1 MIGNR
6 YKILAKLGSG
16 GSGTVYKVLDTFSEN
31 EVALK
36 ILKTHSEKL
45 KQEFSILKE
54 LNHPNICNVFDY
66 GFSQS
71 ESFFTMELLETRSLD
86 FSEKIET
93 GITTALKI
101 AQGLHYIHS
110 NGVTHFDLKPE
121 NILFDSN
128 GNPKILDFGFSSKS
142 SVKTKQGSIFFV
154 APEILQDQ
162 EVSQKADLYSFGCL
176 LYKILTD
183 QNVFEGKTAEVLKA
197 HISQKPKNPQKINP
211 EISDSLANLILQ
223 LLEKSP
229 IQRPQS
235 SSDLVYRLAKLLTRS
250 LDFVTGESKILG
262 RKQELEKLNNA
273 ILGLTGITVV
283 NIFGVKGSGKTKLFE
298 EAKQQAQLQ
307 TKIQSFENP
316 TFESLKNLALKLEA
330 LANEIN
336 IFFQIKD
343 FLEKLDSK
351 IIFHFTKEVDSQ
363 TKKFLDFLQRTDQKL
378 SLLICFETLKKT
390 TDSDFNF
397 ELKNLDFEKHTE
409 QLSEILYTFPE
420 KIGKLSECLFKLTVG
435 NPSQNKLLVEIFFQ
449 NKILKVSEIGLE
461 FDQQNFDNFNFK
473 PFLEESNLLLW
484 ESLSEVEKESFRL
497 ASLWELD
504 FSPKTLEL
512 LAKKNGKNYNSSSL
526 QKLISKRIF
535 TVQNGNWK
543 IENQGLKNFI
553 SEQIE
558 FQKDEKLADFSKEIF
573 PQNIEFEAFHLA
585 NAKDKKRKFEINFSA
600 AKKMVSERKLEFA
613 EKFYRQAF
621 SVSKFVT
628 KDFKIE
634 FAYFLLDSG
643 KNKEAIEILK
653 NEPNSYPKGLAF
665 QREGNYEEAKKIFK
679 NLLEEKPSLKAV
691 ANLTQIEIY
700 LSNFSEAEKTCED
713 FLDIDSNDAEIPT
726 IFSLAGEVKFYQRK
740 FEEAEKYF
748 SQSLKLAEKFGNK
761 LKVAL
766 VSNSLGSLNDLLGK
780 FEKAEKFYERAEKIF
795 LEIGDLAHLPLVYNN
810 LGELY
815 RKQSKWELSE
825 NFHLK
830 SLELKKQMDNRREM
844 AFSLTNLG
852 VLFYFK
858 NDLQTAIDYF
868 KQALEIQEELADKS
882 QSANLLS
889 NIAEV
894 YFLES
899 EFENSKMFFE
909 KAIDLKTEVKNYSEV
924 GEAYFFIGEIEQK
937 LENVTQSKDAFFHA
951 LQFYNKAENREK
963 HSEIYLKLS
972 ENYQNSGKLNEAES
986 FVEQGIEIAK
996 KQNQEKQLVD
1006 LFVQKAKILLEQ
1018 NRTQECRNLLESKI
1032 EEFSKKRVLKVQFL
1046 ALLYQLEKTKGSIL
1060 RALELKKECVKIDKH
1075 ILKTFKIDTKTDAKP
1090 IKKEPT
1096 KQVKMN
1102 LSGERLKILFEVSQ
1116 KINSILDLDQLLS
1129 EILNLLVVTLGAEQG
1144 LVILTDK
1151 NDQLETKASWQLTEE
1166 DRDFSSTVVKE
1177 SIEKVKTI
1185 FCPNVHEDFRFNQVE
1200 SVANFQSLSL
1210 ICTPL
1215 YSKNEKIIGS
1225 LYVDSRDFEHIFSD
1239 EDVEFLEAFANL
1251 AVIALENSK
1260 QHSNLLTENQTLKQE
1275 VTSSYKF
1282 SKIIGKSPKMAE
1294 IFQLMESII
1303 ATPVTVLIEG
1313 ESGTGKELVAKAIH
1327 YNDPIRNKSP
1337 FVAVNCGALP
1347 ESILESEL
1355 FGHTKGSF
1363 TGAIRDKV
1371 GLFEYANNGTIFL
1384 DEIGEMSQLMQVKLL
1399 RVLQEREITKVG
1411 DSKPIKIDVRFVCA
1425 TNKNLEEEV
1434 SKGNFRE
1441 DLFYRINVIKIK
1453 TPSLSERIDDI
1464 PLLTE
1469 HFLKIFK
1476 KKMNKK
1482 NIKKISEPV
1491 IDALTY
1497 HSWKGNVR
1505 ELENIIERA
1514 VVLCNEEEIEIKHL
1528 PEKLRKLSSMPD
1540 SVALKETSGDLRT
1553 LVSKFERNLII
1564 HYLNRADWN
1573 IEKASKLSGLPK
1585 RTFQRKKKDYGVI
1598 NAKGGTE

>member
-1 MIGNR
+1 MIENR

-16 GSGTVYKVLDTFSEN
+16 GSGTVYKVLDTFSQN

-36 ILKTHSEKL
+36 VLKVHSEEL
-45 KQEFSILKE
+45 KEEFSILKE
-54 LNHPNICNVFDY
+54 LKHPYVCNVFDY
-66 GFSQS
+66 GFSES
-71 ESFFTMELLETRSLD
+71 ESFFTMELLKNKSLD
-86 FSEKIET
+86 FSKEIEN
-93 GITTALKI
+93 GISVALKI

-121 NILFDSN
+121 NILFDSKA
-128 GNPKILDFGFSSKS
+128 NPKILDFGFSSKD
-142 SVKTKQGSIFFV
+142 SVKAKQGSIFSV

-162 EVSQKADLYSFGCL
+162 EVDQKADLYSFGCL
-176 LYKILTD
+176 LFKMLTKV
-183 QNVFEGKTAEVLKA
+183 NVFEGKATEVLKS
-197 HISQKPKNPQKINP
+197 HISKKPKNPQEINP
-211 EISDSLANLILQ
+211 KISDSLANLVLQ
-223 LLEKSP
+223 LLEKNP
-229 IQRPQS
+229 NQRLQS
-235 SSDLVYRLAKLLTRS
+235 SSDLVYRLAKFLPKNPE
-250 LDFVTGESKILG
+250 FVTGESKIWG
-262 RKQELEKLNNA
+262 RKKELK
-273 ILGLTGITVV
+273 ILTNSILDLREITTV
-283 NIFGVKGSGKTKLFE
+283 NIFGLKGVGKIKLFE
-298 EAKQQAQLQ
+298 EAKQQAQTQ
-307 TKIQSFENP
+307 DKIQSFENP
-316 TFESLKNLALKLEA
+316 TFESLNFLVHDKQTPQ
-330 LANEIN
+330 NEIN
-336 IFFQIKD
+336 AFFKIKE
-343 FLEKLDSK
+343 FLVKLESK
-351 IIFHFTKEVDSQ
+351 IIFHFTQNPDEKTQ
-363 TKKFLDFLQRTDQKL
+363 KFLDFLERTTPKL
-378 SLLICFETLKKT
+378 KLLVCFETPQKFKKM
-390 TDSDFNF
+390 DLAF
-397 ELKNLDFEKHTE
+397 ELKNLSLEEHT
-409 QLSEILYTFPE
+409 QQICEILYTFPE
-420 KIGKLSECLFKLTVG
+420 RIQNFTESLFKITVG
-435 NPSQNKLLVEIFFQ
+435 NPSQNRLLIEIFFQ
-449 NKILKVSEIGLE
+449 NEILKVSEIGLE
-461 FDQQNFDNFNFK
+461 FDYKKFDNFDFK
-473 PFLEESNLLLW
+473 PFLQETNLLLW
-484 ESLSEVEKESFRL
+484 ESLNEFEKETFTL
-497 ASLWELD
+497 ACLWELEFD
-504 FSPKTLEL
+504 RKTLEL
-512 LAKKNGKNYNSSSL
+512 LALAFSKNFNRISL
-526 QKLISKRIF
+526 QSLVSKRIF
-535 TVQNGNWK
+535 IYENGRFR
-543 IENQGLKNFI
+543 IGNQGLKKFVLVKL
-553 SEQIE
+553 
-558 FQKDEKLADFSKEIF
+558 KDSKNDKLADFAKENF
-573 PQNIEFEAFHLA
+573 PKEPKFEALHLA
-585 NAKDKKRKFEINFSA
+585 NSKGSKRKFEVSYSA
-600 AKKMVSERKLEFA
+600 AKKMSDEKNFELA
-613 EKFYRQAF
+613 ETFYRQAL
-621 SVSKFVT
+621 SLEKFVT
-628 KDFKIE
+628 NNFKEE
-634 FAYFLLDSG
+634 FAEFLLGLG

-653 NEPNSYPKGLAF
+653 DEPNSFSKGLAF
-665 QREGNYEEAKKIFK
+665 QREGNYEEAKKVFK
-679 NLLEEKPSLKAV
+679 NLLKKKPSLKSV
-691 ANLTQIEIY
+691 ASLAQIEIY
-700 LSNFSEAEKTCED
+700 LSNFAEAEKTCESYLD
-713 FLDIDSNDAEIPT
+713 FNSKDPEIPT
-726 IFSLAGEVKFYQRK
+726 VFSLAGEVKFYQRK

-748 SQSLKLAEKFGNK
+748 YQSLKLAKNFGNK

-766 VSNSLGSLNDLLGK
+766 VSNSLGSLNDLLGN
-780 FEKAEKFYERAEKIF
+780 FEKAEKFYKNSEQIF

-844 AFSLTNLG
+844 AFSFTNLG

-868 KQALEIQEELADKS
+868 KEALEIQEELSDKN

-894 YFLES
+894 YFLKS
-899 EFENSKMFFE
+899 EFAKSKDFFE
-909 KAIDLKTEVKNYSEV
+909 KAIELKTEIKNYAEV

-937 LENVTQSKDAFFHA
+937 LENSNQSKDAFFHA

-972 ENYQNSGKLNEAES
+972 EIYKESGKIHEAES
-986 FVEQGIEIAK
+986 FVAQGIEIAK

-1006 LFVQKAKILLEQ
+1006 LLIQQAKFLLEQ
-1018 NRTQECRNLLESKI
+1018 NQIQECRKFLESKI
-1032 EEFSKKRVLKVQFL
+1032 LDYDKKTVLKVQFL
-1046 ALLYQLEKTKGSIL
+1046 ALLYQLEKSKGSSLKAL
-1060 RALELKKECVKIDKH
+1060 RLKNECVKIDKS
-1075 ILKTFKIDTKTDAKP
+1075 ILSSLNFDAKS
-1090 IKKEPT
+1090 IAKENNKPT

-1102 LSGERLKILFEVSQ
+1102 LSSERLKILFEVSQ

-1144 LVILTDK
+1144 LVIMTDK
-1151 NDQLETKASWQLTEE
+1151 NNQLETKASWQLTEE

-1185 FCPNVHEDFRFNQVE
+1185 FCPNIHEDFRFNQVE
-1200 SVANFQSLSL
+1200 SIANFQSLSL

-1215 YSKNEKIIGS
+1215 YSKGEKVIGS
-1225 LYVDSRDFEHIFSD
+1225 LYVDSRDFEHIFTE
-1239 EDVEFLEAFANL
+1239 EDVEFLKAFANL

-1260 QHSNLLTENQTLKQE
+1260 QHSNLLTENKTLKQE

-1282 SKIIGKSPKMAE
+1282 NKIIGKSPKMAE
-1294 IFQLMESII
+1294 IFQLLESII
-1303 ATPVTVLIEG
+1303 STPVTVLIEG

-1327 YNDPIRNKSP
+1327 YNDPIRNKFP

-1363 TGAIRDKV
+1363 TGAIRDKE
-1371 GLFEYANNGTIFL
+1371 GLFEHANNGTIFL

-1411 DSKPIKIDVRFVCA
+1411 DSRPIKIDVRFVCA

-1434 SKGNFRE
+1434 NKGNFRE

-1464 PLLTE
+1464 PLLAE
-1469 HFLKIFK
+1469 HFLKIFI

-1514 VVLCNEEEIEIKHL
+1514 VVLCNEDEIEIKHL

-1540 SVALKETSGDLRT
+1540 SVALQENTGDLRT
-1553 LVSKFERNLII
+1553 LVSKFEKNLMI

-1585 RTFQRKKKDYGVI
+1585 RTFQRKKKDYEI
-1598 NAKGGTE
+1598 TNAKGGTE